1 MRHFLTIMLFLLFWQ
16 ARLAVAQDRDDI
28 PADRYLTTIRFRML
42 IGGIIL
48 GKVQIGDFP
57 DSLNFIFDT
66 GCGGL
71 SLDSS
76 TAQRLKLAPRL
87 SSYMIRGIAGVRPQR
102 LVDDMRLR
110 VGQINID
117 SLTMQV
123 GDYGLLTSIYGEQ
136 IDGIIGYTFFSRYLV
151 KIDYDSLKMDV
162 YTAGSVR
169 YPQGGFLLKPRVFG
183 LPMMEGQ
190 LNDARD
196 INSRFF
202 FDTGAGLCL
211 LFSSHF
217 ADDSA
222 VFAPKKKKPVLAEG
236 AGVGGKKEFQLT
248 TLKNFSIGPFRF
260 RHIPTYI
267 FDDNNDITGYP
278 QLGGLIGNDLLRRF
292 NLIVNYARSEIY
304 LVPNTTFNQPFDYSY
319 SGVSIGL
326 IGGKIIVT
334 SVMRGS
340 PAEKAG
346 FREGDVILEI
356 NGDSHQD
363 VQIYQGLL
371 RTIGPRVKVV
381 VRRNEGE
388 VAQLSLK
395 VKSIL

>member
-1 MRHFLTIMLFLLFWQ
+1 MRHFLTILLFLLFWQ
-16 ARLAVAQDRDDI
+16 PRPAAAQDWDGI
-28 PADRYLTTIRFRML
+28 PADRHLTSIRFRVL

-57 DSLNFIFDT
+57 DSLSFIFDT
-66 GCGGL
+66 GCGGS

-76 TAQRLKLAPRL
+76 TAERLKLVSRL
-87 SSYMIRGIAGVRPQR
+87 SPYMIRGIAGIRQQR
-102 LVDDMRLR
+102 LLDDMRLR
-110 VGQINID
+110 VGQINMD
-117 SLTMQV
+117 SLTMGV
-123 GDYGLLTSIYGEQ
+123 NNYEVLSSIYGEP
-136 IDGIIGYTFFSRYLV
+136 IDGIVGYTFFSRYLV

-162 YTAGSVR
+162 YTAGPVR
-169 YPQGGFLLKPRVFG
+169 YPGGGFLLKPRVFG

-217 ADDSA
+217 TADSA

-236 AGVGGKKEFQLT
+236 AGLGGKTEFQLT
-248 TLKNFSIGPFRF
+248 TLKNFYIGPFRF
-260 RHIPTYI
+260 KHIPTYI
-267 FDDNNDITGYP
+267 FNDNNDITGYP

-304 LVPNTTFNQPFDYSY
+304 LLPNSNFNQPFDYSY

-334 SVMRGS
+334 DVMKDS

-356 NGDSHQD
+356 NGDSRQD

-371 RTIGPRVKVV
+371 RTIGPRVKVL